1 MPALSTF
8 LACLALGVELGL
20 AVGVVVD
27 VCFLL
32 YFNARPDISIQ
43 RETLQDTVSLI
54 HIIKVV
60 IVKINKMNENNLM
73 ETNKYGNLHV

>member
-43 RETLQDTVSLI
+43 QETLQDTVSFNI
-54 HIIKVV
+54 
-60 IVKINKMNENNLM
+60 KINLILK
-73 ETNKYGNLHV
+73 